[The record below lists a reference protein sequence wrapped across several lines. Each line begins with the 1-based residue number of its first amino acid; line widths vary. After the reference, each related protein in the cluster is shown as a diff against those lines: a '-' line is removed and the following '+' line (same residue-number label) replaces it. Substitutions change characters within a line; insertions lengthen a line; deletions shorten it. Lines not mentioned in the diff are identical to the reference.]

1 VGVHRKRALRA
12 AGVAGAAALGT
23 LLYGVAIE
31 PRRVAVRR
39 VTLRPRAWTEAL
51 DGLRV
56 GVIGD
61 LHAGGPGVGA
71 ERVGRWVA
79 ALNALEPDI
88 VLIPGDLTD
97 PQVLFGEWTEPEP
110 IAEALGGLRAS
121 LGRIA
126 VLGNHDITNDAPRI
140 ERALRS
146 AGIVVLD
153 DSAVELAAPA
163 PLWVA
168 GISDMRTRA
177 PNPDAA
183 LADVP
188 TEAAVIAVT
197 HDPDVFPRVP
207 SRVALT
213 VAGHMHGGQVAI
225 PLLQR
230 PFLPSRFGARYRSGV
245 VEELGRLLYV
255 TTGAGQA
262 GMPLRL
268 GVPPEIALLELRSGG

>member
-1 VGVHRKRALRA
+1 
-12 AGVAGAAALGT
+12 
-23 LLYGVAIE
+23 
-31 PRRVAVRR
+31 
-39 VTLRPRAWTEAL
+39 
-51 DGLRV
+51 
-56 GVIGD
+56 
-61 LHAGGPGVGA
+61 
-71 ERVGRWVA
+71 
-79 ALNALEPDI
+79 
-88 VLIPGDLTD
+88 
-97 PQVLFGEWTEPEP
+97 
-110 IAEALGGLRAS
+110 
-121 LGRIA
+121 
-126 VLGNHDITNDAPRI
+126 
-140 ERALRS
+140 
-146 AGIVVLD
+146 
-153 DSAVELAAPA
+153 
-163 PLWVA
+163 
-168 GISDMRTRA
+168 MRTRA